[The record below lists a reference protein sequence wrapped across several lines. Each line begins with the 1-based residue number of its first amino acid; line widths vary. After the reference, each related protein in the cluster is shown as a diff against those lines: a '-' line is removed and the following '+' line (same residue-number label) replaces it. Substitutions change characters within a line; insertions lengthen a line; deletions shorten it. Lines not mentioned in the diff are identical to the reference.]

1 MQTQDL
7 LVLVEHVLRL
17 AGLGCALI
25 IDKGICI
32 REPSL

>member
-25 IDKGICI
+25 IDKGIGI